1 MTGEDD
7 EGTLPKIDCSN
18 DHEEE
23 DEGTLPKINCS
34 NDHEVKQ
41 AGFCF
46 NQTPVSMLV
55 SPSETEKDVALQ
67 ATLSKFEAYLL
78 ERRLM
83 GT

>member
-1 MTGEDD
+1 M
-7 EGTLPKIDCSN
+7 TLPKIDCSN

-67 ATLSKFEAYLL
+67 VRYQSLRPTCLK
-78 ERRLM
+78 
-83 GT
+83 GG